1 MRLSLLALMIVNGAA
16 FAAAPVSDLSSNS
29 TTSKQ
34 IEQLQ
39 RLIQAR
45 GASQVALQQQLNE
58 LQEEVSE
65 LRGVTETHSHKLEQI
80 VDRQRELYLEIER
93 RLSAV
98 QSVAPAPVLEVD
110 TSASVPQESYGG
122 TLSENE
128 AYDQAVNLI
137 LKERRYD
144 DAIPEFQS
152 FIKTFPDSIY
162 IANAHYWLG
171 QLLFN
176 KAKYD
181 EAKSHF
187 DKVIRFYP
195 DSNKRSDALLKQ
207 GTVYQKM
214 NNNSEAKKLFEQV
227 VSEYPDSNAAGL
239 AKSRLAS
246 LN

>member
-1 MRLSLLALMIVNGAA
+1 MKFSLIALMIVNGAA
-16 FAAAPVSDLSSNS
+16 LAAAPVSDLSPSN
-29 TTSKQ
+29 TTSSQ

-65 LRGVTETHSHKLEQI
+65 LRGITETHSHKLEQI

-93 RLSAV
+93 RLSSV
-98 QSVAPAPVLEVD
+98 QSVEQPVEVNAVETAD
-110 TSASVPQESYGG
+110 TQDESYGG
-122 TLSENE
+122 TLGENE

-152 FIKTFPDSIY
+152 FIQTFPDSIY

-176 KAKYD
+176 KAQYI

-207 GTVYQKM
+207 GTVYQKLD
-214 NNNSEAKKLFEQV
+214 NNNEAKKLFEQV
-227 VSEYPDSNAAGL
+227 INEYPDSNAASL
-239 AKSRLAS
+239 AKSRLAGS
-246 LN
+246 N